1 MLIDKT
7 LLSADG
13 LVVAKTA
20 SGETPGK
27 VLDLRLN
34 GDIGQDGAIKLYAQI
49 VGAKNKAGSITTVVQ
64 TSDNGSPWEDVV
76 SAPQKGHRLLAMML
90 PYGLKRY
97 LRLKFVVGST
107 ALDTDVKV
115 MGGLVDE
122 FDSEGFPKTQ
132 SYPPMQDLA
141 AQGDVVVSDKT

>member
-1 MLIDKT
+1 MIFDKT

-13 LVVAKTA
+13 LTVAKTA
-20 SGETPGK
+20 SGTTAGK

-49 VGAKNKAGSITTVVQ
+49 VGAKNTAGSITTVVQ
-64 TSDNGSPWEDVV
+64 TSDNGSTWEDVV
-76 SAPQKGHRLLAMML
+76 SAPQRGNRLLAMML

-97 LRLKFVVGST
+97 VRLEFVVGST

-122 FDSEGFPKTQ
+122 FDSEGFPKVQ

-141 AQGDVVVSDKT
+141 AQGDAVVAGT

>member
-1 MLIDKT
+1 MIFDKT

-13 LVVAKTA
+13 LLVAKTA
-20 SGETPGK
+20 SGKTQGK

-34 GDIGQDGAIKLYAQI
+34 GDIGQDGEIKLYAQI
-49 VGAKNKAGSITTVVQ
+49 VGAKNTEGSITTVVQ
-64 TSDNGSPWEDVV
+64 TSDNGSTWEDVV
-76 SAPQKGHRLLAMML
+76 SAPQRGHRLLAMML

-97 LRLKFVVGST
+97 VRLEFVVGST

-141 AQGDVVVSDKT
+141 AQGDAVVAGA